1 MNKILCGL
9 VLIVTLLAGLCSA
22 EPGNGKLSPGDK
34 DALQCKV
41 VLQVELGSFEPALK
55 LIAASPAGAPVAI
68 KPVLGRWQRTDGD
81 YTLAIIGGENGGILQ
96 AQYFNP
102 KSINVSRAAWI
113 DSGGRLQ
120 VLVELND
127 VGYPGATY
135 VLHLDTTTD
144 RLVGQYKQPAQQQTY
159 DIEFTRQAPS
169 PLK

>member
-1 MNKILCGL
+1 MLL
-9 VLIVTLLAGLCSA
+9 SRPRLARLSHRPLAVFLPALLALTAC
-22 EPGNGKLSPGDK
+22 DK
-34 DALQCKV
+34 KTATA
-41 VLQVELGSFEPALK
+41 PAPAAAAPATTAP
-55 LIAASPAGAPVAI
+55 IAASPAGAPVAI